1 MLVDYLPFM
10 LNTMLTVITV
20 ELWVETVWSLLVTG
34 WLEMLMLTGEGVGM
48 ALAHDLSSLLSTVTF
63 YSPVITPHT
72 HNIQSRNEQIFTN
85 YQWLQ
90 ISWNN

>member
-1 MLVDYLPFM
+1 M

-48 ALAHDLSSLLSTVTF
+48 ALAHDLSYLLTTVTF
-63 YSPVITPHT
+63 YYLATPH
-72 HNIQSRNEQIFTN
+72 
-85 YQWLQ
+85 
-90 ISWNN
+90 

>member
-48 ALAHDLSSLLSTVTF
+48 ALAHDLSSLLTTVTF
-63 YSPVITPHT
+63 YSLATPH
-72 HNIQSRNEQIFTN
+72 
-85 YQWLQ
+85 YQYQ
-90 ISWNN
+90 DQK